1 MQTEKEKIKKSIAY
15 LLNTL
20 PLNIEFVL
28 KVAYSNEV
36 DTKVQVFHQIESC
49 LKTEFVFLI
58 LLQGLADPGD
68 AIHSLSL
75 PLVGSK
81 IGPKIFFMEVFA
93 LP

>member
-1 MQTEKEKIKKSIAY
+1 MQTEKEKIEKSIAY
-15 LLNTL
+15 LLNTP

-58 LLQGLADPGD
+58 LLQALADPGD

-81 IGPKIFFMEVFA
+81 IGPKIFSWNFFA